1 VSQIFI
7 HCGKLLIIH
16 SSERTP
22 KHLFAHLM
30 TIRIG
35 ASTHSGDE
43 LRKVP
48 LLDEIEIRSER
59 PDLPRHAPGQTTA
72 MAFGQ
77 S

>member
-1 VSQIFI
+1 
-7 HCGKLLIIH
+7 
-16 SSERTP
+16 
-22 KHLFAHLM
+22 
-30 TIRIG
+30 
-35 ASTHSGDE
+35 